1 MTNKT
6 KRRGSGGA
14 SKTKKSSKKV
24 LSQAFKVMTFNVEVF
39 LNLVKDGYPNNLAVT
54 ETDVQLASIF
64 SKFLSSGSED
74 GVPEDKL
81 MKWRAFKELFEG
93 VDIACIQEDA
103 IVNTDRNYLDM
114 IGHLKMASYCKS
126 HNFYWPVTRKLFGE
140 TGYLANSIY
149 INPTTVLVNGN
160 SSGARPS
167 QLTNANGLTIKSKEK
182 DKEFPRCWA
191 FSKLNIGGNEIT
203 VASIHLSGGR
213 DDDIQSLSG
222 DNYLIK
228 FKQILELINK
238 ESPMIICGDLNT
250 KLPSQSPL
258 NIAKDDAY
266 FLGLPLTVKE
276 FYENKDKKKKNASI
290 KQIMSMISSKAGSDS
305 LSLEDKWKIWL
316 YGLHN
321 LFLAKG
327 YVAAYDATSVPITS
341 VFGGTVDMVYFK
353 KGSGLSITNV
363 ETKEAFMTAA
373 DGKKQKYLSD
383 HLPVIVTFTKGKSKR
398 LSATV

>member
-6 KRRGSGGA
+6 KRRAGGGSV
-14 SKTKKSSKKV
+14 SKKSSKKAAP
-24 LSQAFKVMTFNVEVF
+24 QIFKVMTFNVEVF
-39 LNLVKDGYPNNLAVT
+39 LNLVKDGYPTNMTVT
-54 ETDVQLASIF
+54 ETDVKLAAAF

-74 GVPEDKL
+74 GVPQDKL
-81 MKWRAFKELFEG
+81 MKWREFKNLFDG
-93 VDIACIQEDA
+93 IDIACIQEDA
-103 IVNTDRNYLDM
+103 IVDTDRNYIDL

-140 TGYLANSIY
+140 TGYLANSVY
-149 INPTTVLVNGN
+149 INPTTVSFNPSAL
-160 SSGARPS
+160 RPS
-167 QLTNANGLTIKSKEK
+167 TQLTNANGLTIKSKEK
-182 DKEFPRCWA
+182 DKEFQRCWA
-191 FSKLNIGGNEIT
+191 FSKLIVGGKAVT

-213 DDDIQSLSG
+213 DDDIQSLSE

-238 ESPMIICGDLNT
+238 ENPMIICGDLNT

-266 FLGLPLTVKE
+266 FLGLPMTVKD
-276 FYENKDKKKKNASI
+276 FFLHKDKKKKNPTI
-290 KQIMSMISSKAGSDS
+290 RQLMSLISSKSESDS

-316 YGLHN
+316 YGLHG
-321 LFLAKG
+321 LFLEKG
-327 YVAAYDATSVPITS
+327 YVPAYAENVVPITS

-353 KGSGLSITNV
+353 KGHGLSVTNV

-373 DGKKQKYLSD
+373 DGKMQKYLSD
-383 HLPVIVTFTKGKSKR
+383 HLPVVVTFVK
-398 LSATV
+398 V

>member
-1 MTNKT
+1 
-6 KRRGSGGA
+6 
-14 SKTKKSSKKV
+14 
-24 LSQAFKVMTFNVEVF
+24 
-39 LNLVKDGYPNNLAVT
+39 
-54 ETDVQLASIF
+54 
-64 SKFLSSGSED
+64 
-74 GVPEDKL
+74 
-81 MKWRAFKELFEG
+81 
-93 VDIACIQEDA
+93 
-103 IVNTDRNYLDM
+103 
-114 IGHLKMASYCKS
+114 
-126 HNFYWPVTRKLFGE
+126 
-140 TGYLANSIY
+140 
-149 INPTTVLVNGN
+149 
-160 SSGARPS
+160 
-167 QLTNANGLTIKSKEK
+167 
-182 DKEFPRCWA
+182 
-191 FSKLNIGGNEIT
+191 
-203 VASIHLSGGR
+203 
-213 DDDIQSLSG
+213 
-222 DNYLIK
+222 
-228 FKQILELINK
+228 
-238 ESPMIICGDLNT
+238 MIICGDLNT